1 METEPFTLK
10 KTEPCT
16 LKNYLNLFMIYSII
30 ISMTS
35 VEKHTTEAG
44 LILEHFKGTISH
56 KEMCQIHSGNTLAR
70 LTSGL
75 CRHAF

>member
-44 LILEHFKGTISH
+44 LILEHFKG
-56 KEMCQIHSGNTLAR
+56 L
-70 LTSGL
+70 
-75 CRHAF
+75 